1 MACLIEA
8 TGQQILDALEM
19 GVRSLPDE
27 NGGFLQVSGLSF
39 EVNASVPST
48 VVLDDENSF
57 VEVSGERRVQ
67 NVLVNGAPIDP
78 EATYTL
84 ASHNYML
91 KSGGDGMVMFKGDP
105 ILQDE
110 VLIDNQVL
118 INYIVDTLDGTVGE
132 EYADPNGQGRIT
144 FVE

>member
-1 MACLIEA
+1 M
-8 TGQQILDALEM
+8 
-19 GVRSLPDE
+19 
-27 NGGFLQVSGLSF
+27 
-39 EVNASVPST
+39 
-48 VVLDDENSF
+48 VLDDENSF

-67 NVLVNGAPIDP
+67 NVLVGGEPIDP

-118 INYIVDTLDGTVGE
+118 INYIVDTLGGVVGE
-132 EYADPNGQGRIT
+132 DYADPYGQGRIT
-144 FVE
+144 IVE